1 MRLEKLIETAR
12 RELAPL
18 KEHAR
23 GVVLYGSVLTEHFM
37 PGRSDI
43 DVALVTMKRE
53 GNLEVFRRVLGLV
66 NPERYD
72 VRVFE
77 LLPLYLKAE
86 VIRNY
91 AVVFGDEG
99 ELGEYFYFW
108 RKLCR
113 HFELRDERAS
123 VESITE
129 GRRRLERLRRG
140 QA

>member
-1 MRLEKLIETAR
+1 MRLAEVLEAAR

-18 KEHAR
+18 REHAR
-23 GVVLYGSVLTEHFM
+23 GVVLYGSVLSEHFI

-43 DVALVTMKRE
+43 DVALVTMRRE
-53 GNLEVFRRVLGLV
+53 GNMEVFRRVLGLV
-66 NPERYD
+66 NPEKYD

-77 LLPLYLKAE
+77 LLPLYIKAE
-86 VIRNY
+86 VIRNH

-113 HFELRDERAS
+113 HFELRRERADAA
-123 VESITE
+123 E
-129 GRRRLERLRRG
+129 LLRRWG
-140 QA
+140 SESPR